1 MDDDEISKWEPDAIS
16 APSKRMQNTILNP
29 EEEMNVVSNN
39 NTNSKKK
46 VLVTVSVPIKIQRL
60 WLAELSRL
68 DDSHTIKSALQAL
81 KRLSSPDKMPV
92 ERIASFVA
100 LFAANHDHKV
110 HRPFTRR
117 ACVQVFTNLCTDRT
131 SELERYVGRIANSIC
146 GYCGDD
152 DPGVRRSCAVG
163 FEALVTEVISTLNGT
178 NQSQALDSA
187 IRRRRKKKRKRII
200 RNKA

>member
-100 LFAANHDHKV
+100 LFAANHDHKSCDCKIES
-110 HRPFTRR
+110 HQKHIKNYNTIPIESYNSI
-117 ACVQVFTNLCTDRT
+117 VQVSNRNC
-131 SELERYVGRIANSIC
+131 Y
-146 GYCGDD
+146 
-152 DPGVRRSCAVG
+152 
-163 FEALVTEVISTLNGT
+163 ISFHKF
-178 NQSQALDSA
+178 D
-187 IRRRRKKKRKRII
+187 I
-200 RNKA
+200 